1 MKSSAVEW
9 TERVE
14 SWRASGQSAAEFA
27 VGKEYS
33 EKLLRWWG
41 SELRRREQRRAR
53 VRVARVVRP
62 SPREPLFVAVG
73 AARIEV
79 RAGFDRELLR
89 CVVAALGG
97 ED

>member
-1 MKSSAVEW
+1 MKWSAAEW

-14 SWRASGQSAAEFA
+14 AWRASGQSAAEFA
-27 VGKEYS
+27 AGKEYS

-41 SELRRREQRRAR
+41 SELRRREEKQPR
-53 VRVARVVRP
+53 VRVARVVRATP
-62 SPREPLFVAVG
+62 KEPLVVAVG

-79 RAGFDRELLR
+79 RAGFDRAVLR
-89 CVVAALGG
+89 DVDTALGG